1 MAQRRM
7 FSKQITDTD
16 VFLDMPATAQNLYFH
31 LNMHA
36 DDDGFLGN
44 AKTIRRMIGA
54 SEDDLKVLVAKQ
66 FILIFPDGV
75 AVIRDWHIHN
85 YIQKDRYHPTVYEKD
100 KQKLKVN
107 NTKQYELQLPKKPIE
122 SAIQED
128 VSEVDTSCI
137 QDDNKMDTEVRL
149 GKVRLGKSKNNKK
162 GTSQSAEPIP
172 YKGII
177 DYLNKKTNKNLD
189 YTTPTYQRII
199 RGRWHD
205 KKRKNLT
212 IEQKLAQF
220 KKVIDNKAFD
230 WQGDK
235 VMWKYMRPSTLFA
248 ASHFDEY
255 LNENNLAQH
264 QPASGGYGG
273 EADIS
278 GIPDDDL
285 PF

>member
-16 VFLDMPATAQNLYFH
+16 AFLDMPATAQNLYFH

-100 KQKLKVN
+100 KQKLKLSN
-107 NTKQYELQLPKKPIE
+107 AKQYELQLPKKPIE

-137 QDDNKMDTEVRL
+137 QDDNEMDTEVRL
-149 GKVRLGKSKNNKK
+149 GKARLDKSKNNKK

-172 YKGII
+172 YKEII
-177 DYLNKKTNKNLD
+177 DYLNKKTGQNLHS
-189 YTTPTYQRII
+189 TTKSYQRLIKT
-199 RGRWHD
+199 RWNEGYTLQD
-205 KKRKNLT
+205 
-212 IEQKLAQF
+212 F
-220 KKVIDNKAFD
+220 KTVIDNKAFE
-230 WQGDK
+230 WQGTEF
-235 VMWKYMRPSTLFA
+235 WKYMVPRTLFA
-248 ASHFDEY
+248 ASHFDDY
-255 LNENNLAQH
+255 LNANKRKPDSA
-264 QPASGGYGG
+264 PASGGYGG
-273 EADIS
+273 DL
-278 GIPDDDL
+278 GIRAINDDDL

>member
-16 VFLDMPATAQNLYFH
+16 AFLDMPATAQNLYFH

-66 FILIFPDGV
+66 FILVFPDGV

-100 KQKLKVN
+100 KQKLKLSN
-107 NTKQYELQLPKKPIE
+107 AKQYELQPAKNPAK
-122 SAIQED
+122 SMIQED
-128 VSEVDTSCI
+128 VSGVDTSCI

-149 GKVRLGKSKNNKK
+149 GKARLDKSKNNKK

-172 YKGII
+172 YKEII
-177 DYLNKKTNKNLD
+177 DYLNKKTGQNLHS
-189 YTTPTYQRII
+189 TTKSYQRLIKA
-199 RGRWHD
+199 RWNEGYTLQD
-205 KKRKNLT
+205 
-212 IEQKLAQF
+212 F
-220 KKVIDNKAFD
+220 KTVIDNKSFE
-230 WQGDK
+230 WQGTEF
-235 VMWKYMRPSTLFA
+235 WKYMVPRTLFA
-248 ASHFDEY
+248 ASHFDDY
-255 LNENNLAQH
+255 LNANKRK
-264 QPASGGYGG
+264 PASEPVSGGYGG
-273 EADIS
+273 DL
-278 GIPDDDL
+278 GIRAINDDDL

>member
-16 VFLDMPATAQNLYFH
+16 AFLDMPATAQNLYFH

-172 YKGII
+172 YKKII
-177 DYLNKKTNKNLD
+177 DYLNKKTGQNLHS
-189 YTTPTYQRII
+189 TTKSYQRLIKA
-199 RGRWHD
+199 RWNEGYTLQD
-205 KKRKNLT
+205 
-212 IEQKLAQF
+212 F
-220 KKVIDNKAFD
+220 KTVIDNKAFE
-230 WQGDK
+230 WQGTEF
-235 VMWKYMRPSTLFA
+235 WKYMVPRTLFA
-248 ASHFDEY
+248 SSHFDDY
-255 LNENNLAQH
+255 LNANKRKPDSA
-264 QPASGGYGG
+264 PASGGYGG
-273 EADIS
+273 DL
-278 GIPDDDL
+278 GIRAINDDDL

>member
-16 VFLDMPATAQNLYFH
+16 AFLDMPATAQNLYFH

-172 YKGII
+172 YKEII
-177 DYLNKKTNKNLD
+177 DYLNKKTGQNLHS
-189 YTTPTYQRII
+189 TTKSYQRLIKA
-199 RGRWHD
+199 RW
-205 KKRKNLT
+205 NEGYTL
-212 IEQKLAQF
+212 QNF
-220 KKVIDNKAFD
+220 KTVIDNKAFE
-230 WQGDK
+230 WQGTEF
-235 VMWKYMRPSTLFA
+235 WKYMVPRTLFA
-248 ASHFDEY
+248 ASHFDDY
-255 LNENNLAQH
+255 LNANKRKPDSA
-264 QPASGGYGG
+264 PSSGGYGG
-273 EADIS
+273 NL
-278 GIPDDDL
+278 GIRAINDDDL

>member
-16 VFLDMPATAQNLYFH
+16 AFLDMPATAQNLYFH

-107 NTKQYELQLPKKPIE
+107 NTKQYELQPPKKPIE

-137 QDDNKMDTEVRL
+137 QDDNEMDTEVRL

-172 YKGII
+172 YKEII
-177 DYLNKKTNKNLD
+177 DYLNKKTGQNLHS
-189 YTTPTYQRII
+189 TTKSYQRLIKA
-199 RGRWHD
+199 RW
-205 KKRKNLT
+205 N
-212 IEQKLAQF
+212 EGYKLQDF
-220 KKVIDNKAFD
+220 KTVIDNKSFE
-230 WQGDK
+230 WQGTEF
-235 VMWKYMRPSTLFA
+235 WKYMVPKTLFA
-248 ASHFDEY
+248 ASHFDDY
-255 LNENNLAQH
+255 LNANKRKPDSA
-264 QPASGGYGG
+264 PASGGYGG
-273 EADIS
+273 DL
-278 GIPDDDL
+278 GIRAINDDDL

>member
-16 VFLDMPATAQNLYFH
+16 AFLDMPATAQNLYFH

-137 QDDNKMDTEVRL
+137 QDDNEMDTEVRL

-172 YKGII
+172 YKEII
-177 DYLNKKTNKNLD
+177 DYLNKKTGQNLHS
-189 YTTPTYQRII
+189 TTKSYQRLIKA
-199 RGRWHD
+199 RW
-205 KKRKNLT
+205 N
-212 IEQKLAQF
+212 EGYKLQDF
-220 KKVIDNKAFD
+220 KTVIDNKSFE
-230 WQGDK
+230 WQGTEF
-235 VMWKYMRPSTLFA
+235 WKYMVPKTLFA
-248 ASHFDEY
+248 ASHFDDY
-255 LNENNLAQH
+255 LNANKRKPDSA
-264 QPASGGYGG
+264 PASGGYGG
-273 EADIS
+273 DL
-278 GIPDDDL
+278 GIRAINDDDL

>member
-66 FILIFPDGV
+66 FILVFPDGV

-100 KQKLKVN
+100 KQKLKLSKN
-107 NTKQYELQLPKKPIE
+107 KQYELQPPKKVAKP
-122 SAIQED
+122 AIQED
-128 VSEVDTSCI
+128 VNEVDTSCI

-172 YKGII
+172 YEKII
-177 DYLNKKTNKNLD
+177 DYLNQKTGQNLHSS
-189 YTTPTYQRII
+189 TKAYQRLIKA
-199 RGRWHD
+199 RWNEGYTLQD
-205 KKRKNLT
+205 
-212 IEQKLAQF
+212 F
-220 KKVIDNKAFD
+220 KAVIDNKAFE
-230 WQGDK
+230 WQGTEF
-235 VMWKYMRPSTLFA
+235 WKYMVPRTLFA
-248 ASHFDEY
+248 ASHFDDY
-255 LNENNLAQH
+255 LNANKRKPTSTPIN
-264 QPASGGYGG
+264 GGYGG
-273 EADIS
+273 ET
-278 GIPDDDL
+278 GIQAVDDTDL

>member
-16 VFLDMPATAQNLYFH
+16 AFLDMPATAQNLYFH

-122 SAIQED
+122 SAIQDD

-177 DYLNKKTNKNLD
+177 DYLNKKTGQNLHS
-189 YTTPTYQRII
+189 TTKSYQRLIKA
-199 RGRWHD
+199 RW
-205 KKRKNLT
+205 NEGYTL
-212 IEQKLAQF
+212 QNF
-220 KKVIDNKAFD
+220 KTVIDNKAFE
-230 WQGDK
+230 WQGTEF
-235 VMWKYMRPSTLFA
+235 WKYMVPRTLFA
-248 ASHFDEY
+248 ASHFDDY
-255 LNENNLAQH
+255 LNANKRKPDSA
-264 QPASGGYGG
+264 PSSGGYGG
-273 EADIS
+273 DL
-278 GIPDDDL
+278 GIRAINDDDL

>member
-16 VFLDMPATAQNLYFH
+16 AFLDMPATAQNLYFH

-177 DYLNKKTNKNLD
+177 DYLNKKTGQNLHS
-189 YTTPTYQRII
+189 TTKSYQRLIKA
-199 RGRWHD
+199 RW
-205 KKRKNLT
+205 NEGYTL
-212 IEQKLAQF
+212 QNF
-220 KKVIDNKAFD
+220 KTVIDNKAFE
-230 WQGDK
+230 WQGTEF
-235 VMWKYMRPSTLFA
+235 WKYMVPRTLFA
-248 ASHFDEY
+248 ASHFDDY
-255 LNENNLAQH
+255 LNANKRKPDSA
-264 QPASGGYGG
+264 PSSGGYGG
-273 EADIS
+273 NL
-278 GIPDDDL
+278 GIRAINDDDL

>member
-16 VFLDMPATAQNLYFH
+16 AFLDMPATAQNLYFH

-107 NTKQYELQLPKKPIE
+107 NTKQYELQPPKKPIE

-137 QDDNKMDTEVRL
+137 QDDNEMDTEVRL

-172 YKGII
+172 YKEII
-177 DYLNKKTNKNLD
+177 DYLNKKTGQNLHS
-189 YTTPTYQRII
+189 TTKSYQRLIKA
-199 RGRWHD
+199 RW
-205 KKRKNLT
+205 N
-212 IEQKLAQF
+212 EGYKLQDF
-220 KKVIDNKAFD
+220 KTVIDNKSFE
-230 WQGDK
+230 WQGTK
-235 VMWKYMRPSTLFA
+235 FWKYMVPKTLFA
-248 ASHFDEY
+248 ASHFDDY
-255 LNENNLAQH
+255 LNANKRKPDSA
-264 QPASGGYGG
+264 PASGGYGG
-273 EADIS
+273 DL
-278 GIPDDDL
+278 GIRAINDDDL

>member
-16 VFLDMPATAQNLYFH
+16 AFLDMPATAQNLYFH

-137 QDDNKMDTEVRL
+137 QDDNEMDTEVRL
-149 GKVRLGKSKNNKK
+149 GKARLDKSKNNKK

-177 DYLNKKTNKNLD
+177 DYLNKKTGQNLHS
-189 YTTPTYQRII
+189 TTKSYQRLIKA
-199 RGRWHD
+199 RW
-205 KKRKNLT
+205 NEGYTL
-212 IEQKLAQF
+212 QNF
-220 KKVIDNKAFD
+220 KTVIDNKAFE
-230 WQGDK
+230 WQGTEF
-235 VMWKYMRPSTLFA
+235 WKYMVPRTLFA
-248 ASHFDEY
+248 ASHFDDY
-255 LNENNLAQH
+255 LNANKRKPDSA
-264 QPASGGYGG
+264 PSSGGYGG
-273 EADIS
+273 DL
-278 GIPDDDL
+278 GIRAINDDDL

>member
-16 VFLDMPATAQNLYFH
+16 AFLDMPATAQNLYFH

-177 DYLNKKTNKNLD
+177 DYLNKKTGQNLHS
-189 YTTPTYQRII
+189 TTKSYQRLIKA
-199 RGRWHD
+199 RW
-205 KKRKNLT
+205 NEGYTL
-212 IEQKLAQF
+212 QNF
-220 KKVIDNKAFD
+220 KTVIDNKAFE
-230 WQGDK
+230 WQGTEF
-235 VMWKYMRPSTLFA
+235 WKYMVPRTLFA
-248 ASHFDEY
+248 ASHFDDY
-255 LNENNLAQH
+255 LNANKRKPDSA
-264 QPASGGYGG
+264 PSSGGYGG
-273 EADIS
+273 DL
-278 GIPDDDL
+278 GIRAINDDDL

>member
-16 VFLDMPATAQNLYFH
+16 AFLDMPATAQNLYFH

-107 NTKQYELQLPKKPIE
+107 NTKQYELQPPKKPIE

-137 QDDNKMDTEVRL
+137 QDDNEMDTEVRL

-172 YKGII
+172 YKEII
-177 DYLNKKTNKNLD
+177 DYLNKKTGQNLHS
-189 YTTPTYQRII
+189 TTKSYQRLIKA
-199 RGRWHD
+199 RW
-205 KKRKNLT
+205 N
-212 IEQKLAQF
+212 EGYKLQDF
-220 KKVIDNKAFD
+220 KTVIDNKSFE
-230 WQGDK
+230 WQGTEF
-235 VMWKYMRPSTLFA
+235 WKYMVPKTLFA
-248 ASHFDEY
+248 ASHFDDY
-255 LNENNLAQH
+255 LNANKRKPDSA
-264 QPASGGYGG
+264 PSSGGYGG
-273 EADIS
+273 DL
-278 GIPDDDL
+278 GIRAINDDDL

>member
-16 VFLDMPATAQNLYFH
+16 AFLDMPATAQNLYFH

-137 QDDNKMDTEVRL
+137 QDDNEMDTEVRL

-172 YKGII
+172 YKEII
-177 DYLNKKTNKNLD
+177 DYLNKKTGQNLHS
-189 YTTPTYQRII
+189 TTKSYQRLIKA
-199 RGRWHD
+199 RW
-205 KKRKNLT
+205 N
-212 IEQKLAQF
+212 EGYKLQDF
-220 KKVIDNKAFD
+220 KTVIDNKSFE
-230 WQGDK
+230 WQGTEF
-235 VMWKYMRPSTLFA
+235 WKYMVPKTLFA
-248 ASHFDEY
+248 ASHFDDY
-255 LNENNLAQH
+255 LNANKRKPDSA
-264 QPASGGYGG
+264 PSSGGYGG
-273 EADIS
+273 DL
-278 GIPDDDL
+278 GIRAINDDDL